1 MVDIGMVEIG
11 LQDESLVDHIG
22 RQVLHWIVG
31 YSTAWYATL
40 SHCDL
45 VDNFKKVDSGAKIL
59 LQGLGVKTGHN
70 DDEDDDEAEYGEEE
84 YDEVVQEGGA
94 EGEVRRVVRQR
105 RRIRRAAARGF
116 VNRYH
121 PLVEYG
127 ERNFENL
134 MLADLME
141 NCERG
146 IPIEMF
152 NVLAPFHQNSAGAAG
167 AGVAAA
173 AAGGQNVRLENM
185 QVTQPCSG
193 PSSPTIASP
202 GALSSTSFCLANG
215 GGIGSVLG
223 SGGCSVISSTTAAD
237 TADPN
242 WQANK
247 STVRERNAAMFNN
260 DLMADI
266 RFIVGSDEQ
275 VQTIPAHKY
284 VLATGSSVFYAMF
297 YGGLAENKQEIKVP
311 DVEPGAF
318 LTLLK
323 YLYCDEI
330 QLEAD
335 NVLAT
340 LYVAKKYIVP
350 HLARACVNYLET
362 SLTAK
367 NACLLLSQSRLFEEP
382 ELMQRCWEVIDAQ
395 AEMAIKSEGFV
406 DIDLKT
412 FETILARET
421 LNCKEIHL
429 FEAALSW
436 AHAAC
441 TKMDIEP
448 TSSNKRQLLGQALY
462 LIRIPTMT
470 LEEFANRVAQLGIL
484 TNQETI
490 DIFLNFTAKNKPK
503 LTFPVKARAGLK
515 TQVCHRFASCAYRSN
530 QWRYRGRCDSIQFS
544 VDKRIFIVGFGLY
557 GSSTGAADYDVKI
570 ELKRLG
576 RVLAENS
583 TKFFSDGS
591 SNTFQVFFETPIQI
605 EPECFYTA
613 SVVLDGTELSFFG
626 QEGMS
631 EVSVGTVTFQFQ
643 CSSESTNGTGVQ
655 GGQIPEL
662 IFYGPMGVSQQ
673 SSIISA
679 SASNNTINNNHTAAG
694 GHTAG
699 KQPSNNSGGS
709 SSNSV
714 PSTTTTSSSS
724 SSSSSAHGGGLLL
737 MGAGGSSSPSNTH
750 SSDRSNVAP
759 FGNGGDNDGASTASA
774 NAAGIANWLPPSVAG
789 VSAGQQQLLAGT
801 GEPTE

>member
-1 MVDIGMVEIG
+1 MSN
-11 LQDESLVDHIG
+11 L
-22 RQVLHWIVG
+22 
-31 YSTAWYATL
+31 Y
-40 SHCDL
+40 
-45 VDNFKKVDSGAKIL
+45 AKIS
-59 LQGLGVKTGHN
+59 QRPMKRNEEQIFSVFPYHN
-70 DDEDDDEAEYGEEE
+70 
-84 YDEVVQEGGA
+84 
-94 EGEVRRVVRQR
+94 
-105 RRIRRAAARGF
+105 
-116 VNRYH
+116 
-121 PLVEYG
+121 
-127 ERNFENL
+127 
-134 MLADLME
+134 
-141 NCERG
+141 
-146 IPIEMF
+146 IEMF
-152 NVLAPFHQNSAGAAG
+152 NVLAPFHQNS
-167 AGVAAA
+167 VAAA
-173 AAGGQNVRLENM
+173 ATTGAIATGIQNGPGGRGVENM
-185 QVTQPCSG
+185 QVTQPCSA
-193 PSSPTIASP
+193 PSSPTITSP
-202 GALSSTSFCLANG
+202 GALSSTSFCLPTGSSSIG
-215 GGIGSVLG
+215 GS
-223 SGGCSVISSTTAAD
+223 SVITSTTAAD
-237 TADPN
+237 TGDPN
-242 WQANK
+242 WQATK

-266 RFIVGSDEQ
+266 RFIVGTDEQ

-311 DVEPGAF
+311 DVEPTAF

-330 QLEAD
+330 HLEAD

-429 FEAALSW
+429 FEAALNW

-441 TKMDIEP
+441 TKIDIEP
-448 TSSNKRQLLGQALY
+448 TSNNRRQVLGQALY
-462 LIRIPTMT
+462 LVRIPTMS

-503 LTFPVKARAGLK
+503 LTFPVKARTGLK

-591 SNTFQVFFETPIQI
+591 SNTFHVFFETPIQI

-631 EVSVGTVTFQFQ
+631 EVCVGTVTFQFQ

-662 IFYGPMGVSQQ
+662 IFYGPMGVSSQNATLTT
-673 SSIISA
+673 SN
-679 SASNNTINNNHTAAG
+679 SNNSINNN
-694 GHTAG
+694 
-699 KQPSNNSGGS
+699 KPNSSLTGGGS
-709 SSNSV
+709 N
-714 PSTTTTSSSS
+714 TTST
-724 SSSSSAHGGGLLL
+724 
-737 MGAGGSSSPSNTH
+737 SNTCTTLN
-750 SSDRSNVAP
+750 SINGSTYAN
-759 FGNGGDNDGASTASA
+759 GNGDNGPNVLT
-774 NAAGIANWLPPSVAG
+774 GLGTVA
-789 VSAGQQQLLAGT
+789 LLNN
-801 GEPTE
+801 ESD